1 MEENYVQSKIENWN
15 VGEEVCFNIG
25 TGIISGVVNNN
36 ILCQSE
42 DEVWRQISLQIGN
55 YELKI
60 DSRDIKEVYNAIR
73 YCEDGLLCKDYCEDF
88 GIEKGLTDSEFLSR
102 VIQYWHLY
110 SDKEKEELAI
120 RIAKSVTGENMV
132 DLFTAY
138 RKMRDNLEEYSQKV
152 IDLLEEQF
160 EETNKKKQVQKKY
173 EEMKKE
179 VPEWTGL
186 CFDGILKMLGIDYI

>member
-1 MEENYVQSKIENWN
+1 MEENYVQNKIENWN

-36 ILCQSE
+36 VICQSE

-60 DSRDIKEVYNAIR
+60 DSRDIQEVYNAIR
-73 YCEDGLLCKDYCEDF
+73 YCEDGLLCKDYCEEF
-88 GIEKGLTDSEFLSR
+88 GIEKGLTDSEFLGR

-110 SDKEKEELAI
+110 SDDEKEKLAI
-120 RIAKSVTGENMV
+120 RIAKSVTGENMA

-138 RKMRDNLEEYSQKV
+138 RKLRDNLEEYSQKV
-152 IDLLEEQF
+152 IDLLEEQL